1 MSVDVLAPSSQPIR
15 KEKISVI
22 FSNEKQDKPKPQ
34 LKKINRVSTTKY
46 SVLSWAPLSLFM
58 QFTRAANIY
67 FLVICV
73 LTTLSFSPK
82 NPISMIGTFAAI
94 LLFTMLK
101 EAYEVNFY

>member
-1 MSVDVLAPSSQPIR
+1 
-15 KEKISVI
+15 
-22 FSNEKQDKPKPQ
+22 
-34 LKKINRVSTTKY
+34 
-46 SVLSWAPLSLFM
+46 M

-67 FLVICV
+67 FLIICV

-101 EAYEVNFY
+101 EAYGVNYELYSILGLSTL